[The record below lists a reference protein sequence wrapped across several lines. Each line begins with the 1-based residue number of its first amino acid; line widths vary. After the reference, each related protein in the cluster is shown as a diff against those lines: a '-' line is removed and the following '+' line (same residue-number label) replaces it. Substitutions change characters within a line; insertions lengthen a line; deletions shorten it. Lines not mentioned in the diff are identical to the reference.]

1 VFKRENCLIKL
12 NQLFQMSCHQAIRMM
27 LIAVSLVSFQSYAQ
41 ELYLIKSAKAPTMC
55 LQNGDNLQLQPCDP
69 QNEKQRW
76 DILKES
82 GGIFTAGSTYGWN
95 VYIDTQLGMTRNA
108 GLVWPPGSSAVA
120 SKLVMQDSQR
130 KNLCLGLYQEK
141 TAAGTMVQFQ
151 ECKDWLGKTKEHNQW
166 TTEKVNL
173 PPPIPPGEAVS
184 AGNFICLGHNYQSQF
199 ADKVSLEQIEK
210 TGGELR
216 GARPAS
222 GYDSR
227 FIRTARFCTNPQE
240 LMSGDLVFVKIP
252 ANTILCQGSQ
262 PCESFATDNKV
273 FLKLHAS
280 SRVQNYVAP
289 LIQVSG
295 SQWPE
300 FFIQEN
306 GKFKAIERR
315 TVPNHLGRDLF
326 TLFQVTASVLQP
338 DVMNPG
344 RIIDIYA
351 TAENHRPQA
360 RHTHFALGTTRLVEF
375 SPLSSMSASQ
385 VTAQCG
391 TTNIKGTM
399 GQGVDGGIDLSV
411 RFRAGSYCSD
421 KDTFYLRSSPFVR
434 QRVVKETSSNFE
446 YGFAICRGDA
456 FKDAIKNF
464 ENIIAEPNTHTLK
477 IARSQPDNKLLQG
490 ILGDGRHWRAPNHER
505 PCKLFKSYPLPDGS
519 FECRDQWGSPG
530 CKFESLWEG
539 SNFIWAYQ
547 LYDYSGTGGPTS
559 PDAIVNYHYMQLLGA
574 FLYDPQK
581 IQPPPTPA
589 PPPLT
594 PIQPPSLPPVAP
606 PPTPSTIQT
615 ILNSTGRRTEL
626 GVRQSYLRPNYGN
639 LIPNPRG
646 FGGWEK
652 DVGAGL
658 QNHDWDVPAAIH
670 WRKIDQNA
678 LFHNHPDR
686 NHYYPDGWI
695 PVINSDSE
703 FTYRISTM
711 DIVALIRAQGYSDE
725 ADKFVYELKP
735 GHQQCELNLVSYT
748 NGVPSNPKKYVLKQN
763 KGEEFVN
770 RGTIDYYFEGALS
783 ASEVENFLNQTITGT
798 QARQGIEFG
807 ARVECQIP
815 GIKKGNVT
823 ENFRYHTKQRNFIWQ
838 KDSPVFFLSSKNDGL
853 ENSLFKLD
861 WQFSLAF
868 DSRGRWGSNG
878 GLMVPFSRVPP
889 YAANPWQAELNKLM
903 LCPDNKCALMNIYF
917 APDIGGGAVFNRL
930 KRSLPMNQE
939 FYSTSNKSINE
950 VLNTTELN
958 FNVGFFFTYE
968 LNYGAGDVLR
978 YTGSNKTDT
987 VPRSFGPVWA
997 APNSQRAKNYLRK
1010 LRPNVDPKIL
1020 ESRWLERQQYL
1031 RSKDFDNQ
1039 SISRTLA
1046 YCQVDPA
1053 FPDRFGYARYGFP
1066 LDPNGVLNDL
1076 ARDPD
1081 GKCAWLDTP
1090 TASETPKVDPPKT
1103 LPPGETCN
1111 QNLAPTCS
1119 TNPRFSKMRF
1129 GAYYF
1134 RDSATSARPEPFNIY
1149 LKENATYVI
1158 GERED
1163 QPKFSGNYFICGDK
1177 IHFQN
1182 LAKVG
1187 TFTQN
1192 NQLVMDSFL
1201 PNLTGVPKVFLCTGT
1216 ACRSEAE
1223 VHPAAKLCQAVFKK
1237 VDPPPAVKNPDEIKG
1252 VQEEKQTELPKGG
1265 IIKLPQSAEDVKII
1279 PKLQPIA
1286 PPKVD
1291 EPLRPVAP
1299 PRMVPTPNPI
1309 PPPPSS
1315 APRDTGIQQN
1325 RPVPEL
1331 PRPILVTPP
1340 PPAPPVRPSAPPPE
1354 NRPVPV
1360 AKPEPAPPPA
1370 KPAAPPAK
1378 KEPEF
1383 SVPIAR

>member
-1 VFKRENCLIKL
+1 
-12 NQLFQMSCHQAIRMM
+12 MSCHQAIRMM

-141 TAAGTMVQFQ
+141 TAAGTMVPFQ

-184 AGNFICLGHNYQSQF
+184 AGNFICLGHNYKSQF
-199 ADKVSLEQIEK
+199 ADKYSLMDVEYFQ
-210 TGGELR
+210 L
-216 GARPAS
+216 PS
-222 GYDSR
+222 GSNT
-227 FIRTARFCTNPQE
+227 FNFTTRFCTDPKKW
-240 LMSGDLVFVKIP
+240 MAGDIILLKVP
-252 ANTILCQGSQ
+252 ANTIPCNGIVYGKSKSCMDYRDGLQGPYISIT
-262 PCESFATDNKV
+262 ARTDHPN
-273 FLKLHAS
+273 S
-280 SRVQNYVAP
+280 SPSWYVYP
-289 LIQVSG
+289 NDGIKS
-295 SQWPE
+295 W
-300 FFIQEN
+300 FIFEN
-306 GKFKAIERR
+306 GKYK
-315 TVPNHLGRDLF
+315 
-326 TLFQVTASVLQP
+326 S
-338 DVMNPG
+338 
-344 RIIDIYA
+344 IDIKNIVDFLNQDLYTLIA
-351 TAENHRPQA
+351 VYPNSSGGESLLESPDGNNPPSKVLNIFAHALNHKDPRTSLRKPFPLGSVRLAAYVSTQQLTPDQITAKCGEKDIR
-360 RHTHFALGTTRLVEF
+360 GRL
-375 SPLSSMSASQ
+375 
-385 VTAQCG
+385 
-391 TTNIKGTM
+391 
-399 GQGVDGGIDLSV
+399 GQGTESRDITE
-411 RFRAGSYCSD
+411 RFRGDYWCS
-421 KDTFYLRSSPFVR
+421 KENTLSLRSSPFR
-434 QRVVKETSSNFE
+434 RYNPGGYRNPGSH
-446 YGFAICRGDA
+446 YAA
-456 FKDAIKNF
+456 
-464 ENIIAEPNTHTLK
+464 
-477 IARSQPDNKLLQG
+477 G
-490 ILGDGRHWRAPNHER
+490 ILICSADAMANMSLIMEPVSNLPNMHTYKVHRSSPSILDFEGMLGDTQ
-505 PCKLFKSYPLPDGS
+505 YPRQKGKCLINSDFSNKVKVLPDGS
-519 FECRDQWGSPG
+519 VECIECPIIGDQNNLIIAFQMYRHQTTRLIAPDEITNWHYFQVLGAYNI
-530 CKFESLWEG
+530 
-539 SNFIWAYQ
+539 SN
-547 LYDYSGTGGPTS
+547 TPPTS
-559 PDAIVNYHYMQLLGA
+559 PPLT
-574 FLYDPQK
+574 P
-581 IQPPPTPA
+581 IQ

-594 PIQPPSLPPVAP
+594 PIQPPSPPPAAAP
-606 PPTPSTIQT
+606 QPTPSTKQT
-615 ILNSTGRRTEL
+615 NLFGKGRNTEL

-646 FGGWEK
+646 LGGWEK

-889 YAANPWQAELNKLM
+889 YAANPWQAELNKLT
-903 LCPDNKCALMNIYF
+903 LCPDNKCALMNIYI

-1046 YCQVDPA
+1046 YCQIDPA

-1103 LPPGETCN
+1103 LPSGETCN

-1182 LAKVG
+1182 LTKVG

-1201 PNLTGVPKVFLCTGT
+1201 PNLAGVPKVFLCTGT

-1223 VHPAAKLCQAVFKK
+1223 VPPAAKLCQAVFKK
-1237 VDPPPAVKNPDEIKG
+1237 VDPPPAVKNLDEIKG
-1252 VQEEKQTELPKGG
+1252 VQEEKQTELPKGE

>member
-1 VFKRENCLIKL
+1 MNE
-12 NQLFQMSCHQAIRMM
+12 LFRMRYRQVVRM
-27 LIAVSLVSFQSYAQ
+27 ILIAVSLISFQSYAQ
-41 ELYLIKSAKAPTMC
+41 ELYLIKSGQAPNMC
-55 LQNGDNLQLQPCDP
+55 LQDVATGNLLLQPCDP

-76 DILKES
+76 DILKGT
-82 GGIFTAGSTYGWN
+82 GGIFTAGATYGKG
-95 VYIDTQLGMTRNA
+95 VYIESLEA
-108 GLVWPPGSSAVA
+108 PYLVIQSS
-120 SKLVMQDSQR
+120 QQR
-130 KNLCLGLYQEK
+130 NLCLGLFQEK
-141 TAAGTMVQFQ
+141 TSAGTPVPFQ
-151 ECKDWLGKTKEHNQW
+151 ECKDWLGSPKLHNRW
-166 TTEKVNL
+166 KAEKVNL
-173 PPPIPPGEAVS
+173 PSPIPPGEAVS

-199 ADKVSLEQIEK
+199 ADKASLEQIET

-216 GARPAS
+216 GAKPAT

-252 ANTILCQGSQ
+252 ANTIPCQGSQ
-262 PCESFATDNKV
+262 PCESFATANKA
-273 FLKLHAS
+273 FLKLYAS
-280 SRVQNYVAP
+280 SRVQNVVAP
-289 LIQVSG
+289 LIQVSE

-315 TVPNHLGRDLF
+315 TVPNYLGRDLF
-326 TLFQVTASVLQP
+326 TLFQVTASVVQP

-375 SPLSSMSASQ
+375 SPLSPMSASQ

-399 GQGVDGGIDLSV
+399 GQGVDGGTDLSA
-411 RFRAGSYCSD
+411 RFKANTYCSN

-434 QRVVKETSSNFE
+434 QRVVKETSSKFE

-456 FKDAIKNF
+456 FKDAIKSF

-477 IARSQPDNKLLQG
+477 IARSQKGNKLLQG
-490 ILGDGRHWRAPNHER
+490 ILGDGLHWRAPNHER

-547 LYDYSGTGGPTS
+547 LYDYSGTGVPTS

-581 IQPPPTPA
+581 TQPSPTPA
-589 PPPLT
+589 PPPLN
-594 PIQPPSLPPVAP
+594 PIQPPSPPPAAAP
-606 PPTPSTIQT
+606 QPTPSTKQT
-615 ILNSTGRRTEL
+615 NLSSKGRRTEL

-646 FGGWEK
+646 LGGWQK

-658 QNHDWDVPAAIH
+658 QNHAWDVPAAIH

-678 LFHNHPDR
+678 LFHNDPDR
-686 NHYYPDGWI
+686 NHYYPDGFI
-695 PVINSDSE
+695 PVINPE
-703 FTYRISTM
+703 AELTYRISHV
-711 DIVALIRAQGYSDE
+711 DIGQQIIERGYSISE
-725 ADKFVYELKP
+725 NADIWNQLKP
-735 GHQQCELNLVSYT
+735 GHQQCELNIVSYT
-748 NGVPSNPKKYVLKQN
+748 NGTPSNPTKYTLEQN
-763 KGEEFVN
+763 KGEEFIN
-770 RGTIDYYFEGALS
+770 KGTVDYYFEGALS
-783 ASEVENFLNQTITGT
+783 ASVMEKFFNQTITGA

-838 KDSPVFFLSSKNDGL
+838 RDHPVYFLSSKNEGL
-853 ENSLFKLD
+853 ENSSFKLD
-861 WQFSLAF
+861 WQFSTAF

-889 YAANPWQAELNKLM
+889 YAANPWQAELNKLT
-903 LCPDNKCALMNIYF
+903 LCPNNKCALMNIYF

-939 FYSTSNKSINE
+939 FYSMSNKSINE

-958 FNVGFFFTYE
+958 FNIGFFFTYE
-968 LNYGAGDVLR
+968 LNYGAGDVLP
-978 YTGSNKTDT
+978 YPEGKNTDT

-1076 ARDPD
+1076 AQDPN
-1081 GKCAWLDTP
+1081 GKCAWLDIP

-1103 LPPGETCN
+1103 PPPAETCN

-1134 RDSATSARPEPFNIY
+1134 RDSASSARPEPFNIY

-1163 QPKFSGNYFICGDK
+1163 QPKFSGNYFICDDK

-1187 TFTQN
+1187 TFEKN
-1192 NQLVMDSFL
+1192 NLLRMDSFL
-1201 PNLTGVPKVFLCTGT
+1201 PNLAGVPKAFLCTGN
-1216 ACRSEAE
+1216 ACRSEGE
-1223 VHPAAKLCQAVFKK
+1223 VPTAAKLCQAAFKK
-1237 VDPPPAVKNPDEIKG
+1237 VDPPPAVKNPDDIKG
-1252 VQEEKQTELPKGG
+1252 VQEEKQTELKKGE
-1265 IIKLPQSAEDVKII
+1265 IIKLPQSAEDVKAI

-1286 PPKVD
+1286 PPEVD
-1291 EPLRPVAP
+1291 EPLRPIAP
-1299 PRMVPTPNPI
+1299 PRMVPTPD
-1309 PPPPSS
+1309 PS
-1315 APRDTGIQQN
+1315 
-1325 RPVPEL
+1325 
-1331 PRPILVTPP
+1331 
-1340 PPAPPVRPSAPPPE
+1340 PPVVESK
-1354 NRPVPV
+1354 PVPV
-1360 AKPEPAPPPA
+1360 AKPEPAPPPV
-1370 KPAAPPAK
+1370 KPAAPPVK